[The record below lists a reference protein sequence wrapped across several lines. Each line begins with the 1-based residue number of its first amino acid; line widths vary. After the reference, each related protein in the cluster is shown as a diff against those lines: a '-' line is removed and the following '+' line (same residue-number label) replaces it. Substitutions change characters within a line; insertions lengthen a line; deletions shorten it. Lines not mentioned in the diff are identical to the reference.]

1 MKFFF
6 VLLFLNLFFIATHAQ
21 IDREHQ
27 PASEIPGFQVKSNRL
42 YGKLIDQKTG
52 KPIEAA
58 SVQLFLA
65 DKDSIVTGMLSKP
78 NGDFS
83 FSDIPAGQKLKVV
96 ISAIG
101 YEPLEQIIETSSAE
115 QGRDAK
121 SDKDL
126 GNIELEENVQVLGG
140 VTVVSNKPVLELGVD
155 RKVYNVAKS
164 LTSTGGTAI
173 DVMKNIPSVKVDIDG
188 NVQLRNT
195 SPQIFVDGRPTIL
208 TLDQIPADNIEKVEL
223 ITNPSAKYDAA
234 SSGGI
239 INVVL
244 KKNKRVGL
252 NGVATAAVGTP
263 RIVNGNLNL
272 NLRQGK
278 FNIFLS
284 GGYNQSGGKAKGE
297 TMRQNKSNGIITDY
311 FNQNTVNNR
320 LRRFKSIRFGTDYF
334 IDNRNTIT
342 ITQDFGNGRFKNDEE
357 QQQQYL
363 DIDRIPVYSGNRVAN
378 ARSVFKRNS
387 TKLNYKHSF
396 PETGRELTADITYNH
411 GNNSENSTILNT
423 FSFPDGSEYKPP
435 SRVRNNGSGKNDQF
449 TFQADY
455 THPFGEESKLETGIR
470 GYRNESKS
478 FYNAFAVGNS
488 QETKL
493 PLSNNYK
500 YTDMVNAAYATY
512 SAKKKSFSYQVGLRA
527 EYSKFTGTLIDS
539 AFKFGYEYPA
549 AIKNIWDAIF
559 PSLFLSKQ
567 IGEKDQLQLNYSRRI
582 RRPNFWQIN
591 PFIDINDPVNLRQG
605 NPQLRPEF
613 INSFEFNYSKDYA
626 NGNFLGSLYF
636 RNNPDDITQ
645 YSDTIT
651 AAQYQQLQNAGVDP
665 NAILNTFINASTTN
679 RYGIELVL
687 QHKVG
692 DNFNITP
699 SFDLQYRT
707 VKANIN
713 DLDLSNEGISWE
725 AQLTTDYKIQTKSKS
740 FFNNLGFQL
749 TGEYESAEVI
759 PQGKRKPEYGVDFAM
774 RKDFLK
780 NNKATVTLGINDVFN
795 TQRWGTI
802 YDTETFYQDSYR
814 RWNVRNFRI
823 TLSYKFGKADFSLLN
838 KNNRGGGGD
847 DD

>member
-1 MKFFF
+1 MKFFLI
-6 VLLFLNLFFIATHAQ
+6 VLLLNLFFIATHAQ
-21 IDREHQ
+21 IDREQQ
-27 PASEIPGFQVKSNRL
+27 PAPDIPGFQVKSSRL
-42 YGKLIDQKTG
+42 YGKLIDEKTG

-101 YEPLEQIIETSSAE
+101 YEPVEQIIEISLTDR
-115 QGRDAK
+115 GGDAK

-126 GNIELEENVQVLGG
+126 GNIELEAHVQELGG
-140 VTVVSNKPVLELGVD
+140 VTVVSNKPVLELGID

-164 LTSTGGTAI
+164 LVSTGGTAI
-173 DVMKNIPSVKVDIDG
+173 DVLKNIPSVKVDIDG

-252 NGVATAAVGTP
+252 NGVATASLGTP
-263 RIVNGNLNL
+263 RILNGNMSL

-278 FNIFLS
+278 FNVFLN

-297 TMRQNKSNGIITDY
+297 TMRQNKSDGAITDY

-320 LRRFKSIRFGTDYF
+320 LRRFRSIRFGTDYF

-342 ITQDFGNGRFKNDEE
+342 VTQDFGNGRFKNDEE

-363 DIDRIPVYSGNRVAN
+363 DIDRIPVYSGSRVAN

-396 PETGRELTADITYNH
+396 PEMGRELTADITYNH
-411 GNNSENSTILNT
+411 GNNAENSNILNT
-423 FSFPDGSEYKPP
+423 FSFPGGGEYKPS
-435 SRVRNNGSGKNDQF
+435 SRVRNEGSGKNDQF

-455 THPFGEESKLETGIR
+455 AHPFGEESKLEAGIR
-470 GYRNESKS
+470 SYHNESRS
-478 FYNAFAVGNS
+478 FYNAFSVAS
-488 QETKL
+488 TETKL

-527 EYSKFTGTLIDS
+527 EFSKFTGTLIDS

-549 AIKNIWDAIF
+549 AIKNIWDALF
-559 PSLFLSKQ
+559 PSLFLTKQ
-567 IGEKDQLQLNYSRRI
+567 VGEKDQLQLNYSRRI

-613 INSFEFNYSKDYA
+613 INSFEFNYSKDYTS
-626 NGNFLGSLYF
+626 GNFLGSLYF

-651 AAQYQQLQNAGVDP
+651 AAQYQELQNAGVDP

-679 RYGIELVL
+679 HYGAEFVL
-687 QHKVG
+687 QHKLG
-692 DNFNITP
+692 ENFNITP
-699 SFDLQYRT
+699 SFNLQYRT

-713 DLDLSNEGISWE
+713 DLDLSNEGFNWE
-725 AQLTTDYKIQTKSKS
+725 VELSTDYKIRTKGKS
-740 FFNNLGFQL
+740 IFNNLSFQL

-759 PQGKRKPEYGVDFAM
+759 PKGKRKPEYSVDFAM

-780 NNKATVTLGINDVFN
+780 NNKATVTFGINDVFN

-823 TLSYKFGKADFSLLN
+823 TFSYKFGKADFSLLN
-838 KNNRGGGGD
+838 KNNRGRGGD

>member
-1 MKFFF
+1 MKFLFIFIFF
-6 VLLFLNLFFIATHAQ
+6 NFLFLSVHAQ
-21 IDREHQ
+21 IDREQQ
-27 PASEIPGFQVKSNRL
+27 PSSDIPGFQIKSNRL
-42 YGKLIDQKTG
+42 YGKLIDVKTG
-52 KPIEAA
+52 KPVEAA
-58 SVQLFLA
+58 SVQLYLA
-65 DKDSIVTGMLSKP
+65 DNDSIVSGMLSKP

-83 FSDIPAGQKLKVV
+83 FSEIPAEKNLKVV
-96 ISAIG
+96 ITAIG
-101 YEPLEQIIETSSAE
+101 YEPLEQVIEISP
-115 QGRDAK
+115 GNRNRNAK
-121 SDKDL
+121 INKDL
-126 GNIELEENVQVLGG
+126 GNIGLEANVQVLSG

-188 NVQLRNT
+188 NVQLRNS

-244 KKNKRVGL
+244 KKNKRIGL
-252 NGVATAAVGTP
+252 NGIATASVGTP
-263 RIVNGNLNL
+263 RILNGNLNL

-278 FNIFLS
+278 FNFFLS

-297 TMRQNKSNGIITDY
+297 TMRQNKSDGNIRDY

-320 LRRFKSIRFGTDYF
+320 LRRFKSIRSGTDYF
-334 IDNRNTIT
+334 IDNRNTISV
-342 ITQDFGNGRFKNDEE
+342 TQDFGNGRFKNDE
-357 QQQQYL
+357 QQQQEYL
-363 DIDRIPVYSGNRVAN
+363 NSDRIPEYYGSRVAN
-378 ARSVFKRNS
+378 ARSVFKRSS

-396 PETGRELTADITYNH
+396 PQMERELTADITYNH
-411 GNNSENSTILNT
+411 GTNSENSAILNT
-423 FSFPDGSEYKPP
+423 FSFPDGSEYKPA
-435 SRVRNNGSGKNDQF
+435 SRVRNNGSGSTNQF

-455 THPFGEESKLETGIR
+455 SHPFSEESKLETGIR
-470 GYRNESKS
+470 SYHNESKS
-478 FYNAFAVGNS
+478 IFNAYSVDNS

-500 YTDMVNAAYATY
+500 YTDMINAVYATY
-512 SAKKKSFSYQVGLRA
+512 SAKKEGFSYQLGLRA

-539 AFKFGYEYPA
+539 AFKFGYEYPVA
-549 AIKNIWDAIF
+549 FKNIWDALF
-559 PSLFLSKQ
+559 PSIFLTKQ
-567 IGEKDQLQLNYSRRI
+567 VGERNQLQLNYSRRI
-582 RRPNFWQIN
+582 RRPRFWQIN

-626 NGNFLGSLYF
+626 NGNFLSSLYF

-651 AAQYQQLQNAGVDP
+651 AAQYHELQNAGVDP

-679 RYGIELVL
+679 RYGAEFVL
-687 QHKVG
+687 QHKLG
-692 DNFNITP
+692 ENFNITP
-699 SFDLQYRT
+699 SVNLQYRT
-707 VKANIN
+707 VKANIK
-713 DLDLSNEGISWE
+713 DLDLSNEGFNWE
-725 AQLTTDYKIQTKSKS
+725 VELTTDYKIQTKSKS
-740 FFNNLGFQL
+740 IFNKLSFQL

-759 PQGKRKPEYGVDFAM
+759 PQGKRMPEYSADFAM

-780 NNKATVTLGINDVFN
+780 NNKATITFGINDIFN

-814 RWNVRNFRI
+814 RWNVRNFRL
-823 TLSYKFGKADFSLLN
+823 TFSYKFGKADFSLQN
-838 KNNRGGGGD
+838 RNNRGGGD

>member
-1 MKFFF
+1 MHFFF
-6 VLLFLNLFFIATHAQ
+6 ITIHAQ
-21 IDREHQ
+21 IDREQQ
-27 PASEIPGFQVKSNRL
+27 PVSDVPGFQIKSNRL

-52 KPIEAA
+52 KPVEAA
-58 SVQLFLA
+58 SVQVFIA
-65 DKDSIVTGMLSKP
+65 DKDSIITGMLSKP

-83 FSDIPAGQKLKVV
+83 FSDIPSGQNLKVV

-101 YEPLEQIIETSSAE
+101 YEPFEQIIQASSPA
-115 QGRDAK
+115 QGRNA
-121 SDKDL
+121 SMDKDL
-126 GNIELEENVQVLGG
+126 GNIELEANVQVLGG
-140 VTVVSNKPVLELGVD
+140 VTVVSNKPILELGID

-164 LTSTGGTAI
+164 LTATGGTAV

-252 NGVATAAVGTP
+252 NGIATASVGTP
-263 RIVNGNLNL
+263 RILNGNLNL

-278 FNIFLS
+278 FNVFLS
-284 GGYNQSGGKAKGE
+284 GGYNQSGGKARGE
-297 TMRQNKSNGIITDY
+297 TMRQNKSNGNISDY

-320 LRRFKSIRFGTDYF
+320 FRRFQSIRFGTDYF
-334 IDNRNTIT
+334 IDNRNTIS

-363 DIDRIPVYSGNRVAN
+363 NSSHIPEYNGSRIAN
-378 ARSVFKRNS
+378 GRSIFKRSS

-396 PETGRELTADITYNH
+396 PELGRELTADITYNH

-423 FSFPDGSEYKPP
+423 FSFPDGTEYKPA
-435 SRVRNNGSGKNDQF
+435 SRVRNEGSGKNDQF

-455 THPFGEESKLETGIR
+455 AHPFGEESKLEAGIR
-470 GYRNESKS
+470 SYRNESKS
-478 FYNAFAVGNS
+478 FYNAFAVGNG

-500 YTDMVNAAYATY
+500 YTDMVNAAYATF
-512 SAKKKSFSYQVGLRA
+512 SAKKKTFSYQVGLRA

-549 AIKNIWDAIF
+549 AIKNIWDALF
-559 PSLFLSKQ
+559 PSLFLTKQ

-613 INSFEFNYSKDYA
+613 INSFEFNYSKDY
-626 NGNFLGSLYF
+626 NSGNFLASLYF

-651 AAQYQQLQNAGVDP
+651 AAQYQELQDAGVDP

-679 RYGIELVL
+679 RYGAEFVL
-687 QHKVG
+687 QHKLG
-692 DNFNITP
+692 NNFNITP
-699 SFDLQYRT
+699 SVNLQYRT

-713 DLDLSNEGISWE
+713 DLDLSNEGFNWE
-725 AQLTTDYKIQTKSKS
+725 VELATDYKILTADKSI
-740 FFNNLGFQL
+740 FNNLSFQL

-759 PQGKRKPEYGVDFAM
+759 PQGKRKPEYSVDFAI

-802 YDTETFYQDSYR
+802 YDTENFYQDSYR
-814 RWNVRNFRI
+814 RWNVRNFRL
-823 TLSYKFGKADFSLLN
+823 TFSYKFGKADFSLMN
-838 KNNRGGGGD
+838 RNNNRGGGGD